1 MAKKC
6 KCEAC
11 PECLPEWLAAFGDL
25 MSLLLCFFVLLLSMA
40 TMDAVKVREAIGS
53 FKGTMGILE
62 GSEYMEAEKGFAP
75 PQQQPPQQGDDSGQ
89 AKTSLANPV
98 QEINEVV
105 KNDPKES
112 VTIEDAEDGFIVRLP
127 AELTFRQG
135 NASINNPDAK
145 LFIKRM
151 ATIIKKMPNDI
162 KIIVR
167 GHTDNSKPSLS
178 TGFDD
183 NWQLSSTRA
192 IAVVKELIKNGV
204 NEKRLSAAGFA
215 DTQPLTSNYTQEG
228 RDKNNRVEIYF
239 YADNNKNESK
249 ARATTND
256 KTVLD
261 KQ

>member
-40 TMDAVKVREAIGS
+40 TMDAVKIREAVGS

-62 GSEYMEAEKGFAP
+62 GSEYMEAEKRFAP
-75 PQQQPPQQGDDSGQ
+75 PPQQPPQQGDDSGQ
-89 AKTSLANPV
+89 AKSSLANPV

-127 AELTFRQG
+127 AALPFRKDS
-135 NASINNPDAK
+135 ASIENPDAK

-151 ATIIKKMPNDI
+151 ASIIKKMPNDI
-162 KIIVR
+162 KIVVR
-167 GHTDNSKPSLS
+167 GHTDDQLPSLAS
-178 TGFDD
+178 NFSD
-183 NWQLSSTRA
+183 NWQMSSARA
-192 IAVVKELIKNGV
+192 IAVLKELIKNGV
-204 NEKRLSAAGFA
+204 NKERLSAAGYA
-215 DTQPLTSNYTQEG
+215 DTEPITSNFSEEG
-228 RDKNNRVEIYF
+228 RAKNRRVEVYF
-239 YADNNKNESK
+239 YANNNKHEDSAISNSK
-249 ARATTND
+249 QS
-256 KTVLD
+256 VLD